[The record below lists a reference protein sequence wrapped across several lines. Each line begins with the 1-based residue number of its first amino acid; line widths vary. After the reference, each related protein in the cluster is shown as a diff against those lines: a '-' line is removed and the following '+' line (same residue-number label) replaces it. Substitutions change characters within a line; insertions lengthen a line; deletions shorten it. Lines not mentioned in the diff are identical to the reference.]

1 VRGLEAFDLGILL
14 EGVVELDPMTG
25 HMVLRIQQPDGSN
38 EFVDI
43 QERLSQYKG
52 EEVRFILT
60 PLRTVDEIAEMV
72 ESGEIS
78 YDSVPTLKK
87 S

>member
-1 VRGLEAFDLGILL
+1 MDLGTLL
-14 EGVVELDPMTG
+14 EGVIELDPMTG
-25 HMVLRIQQPDGSN
+25 RMVLRVPQEDGTN

-43 QERLSQYKG
+43 QERLETYKG

-60 PLRTVDEIAEMV
+60 PLRTIAEIAEMV
-72 ESGEIS
+72 ESGEIPPELAP
-78 YDSVPTLKK
+78 VLKK